1 MTEKHTITIYDIARE
16 AKVSTATV
24 SRVITHSASVS
35 AEKRERVEML
45 IRKYNFRPNALAKGL
60 SKTHSR
66 LIGMLCPDVR
76 NPYYA
81 GLFMACEREA
91 YELGY
96 TLILSN
102 TFTREEL
109 EIAFL
114 EKMTE
119 QRVEAILIC
128 GGLIDRVVL
137 PARYSEALRRT
148 AQRVPVIVA
157 GQTTMPGCS
166 QICLDH
172 ADGMRQALRHLAGQ
186 GHRRIAFIYAGT
198 DVFLT
203 LIKRQAFLDGMRE
216 LGLPA
221 REEYLPAVGHFNEVC
236 GAEAM
241 EKLLALPKPPTAVI
255 GINDLVAAGALRC
268 ALDKGLRVPQDCALV
283 GFDDSYVSNLSVP
296 RLTSICYDDEEYG
309 KRLVRLALEKIDGS
323 GETLRAMQPVHLAV
337 KASSD
342 YISAN
347 VQTGD

>member
-1 MTEKHTITIYDIARE
+1 MTEKHIITIYDIARE
-16 AKVSTATV
+16 ARVSTATV
-24 SRVITHSASVS
+24 SRVITRSAAVS
-35 AEKRERVEML
+35 ADKRERVEKL

-60 SKTHSR
+60 SKTRSR

-91 YELGY
+91 YEMGY

-128 GGLIDRVVL
+128 GGLIDHVVL
-137 PARYSEALRRT
+137 PARYSETLRRT

-172 ADGMRQALRHLAGQ
+172 ADGMRQVLLHLAGE

-198 DVFLT
+198 DVSLT
-203 LIKRQAFLDGMRE
+203 LIKRQAFLDGMRD
-216 LGLPA
+216 LGLPV
-221 REEYLPAVGHFNEVC
+221 REEYLAAVSHFNEVC

-241 EKLLALPKPPTAVI
+241 AGLLALPEPPTAVI

-268 ALDKGLRVPQDCALV
+268 VLENGLRVPNDCALA

-296 RLTSICYDDEEYG
+296 RLTSISYDDEEYG
-309 KRLVRLALEKIDGS
+309 RRLIRLAIEKIDDNHEVS
-323 GETLRAMQPVHLAV
+323 RSMHPVKLIV
-337 KASSD
+337 KPSS
-342 YISAN
+342 SS
-347 VQTGD
+347 Q